1 MNHSSF
7 NRHGLRR
14 LLALVCFSAF
24 ALSSIAQRLTAT
36 DSLLFRKDHFSFNP
50 EFGVNNIH
58 ETESTGSEHLQFYTN
73 RRLGFNLGYTF
84 NFTPRYGLL
93 LSSGLTLQTSDTRL
107 PQSVVSGPGGRNSF
121 VTLYSNTSAA
131 FVYRIPVAQR
141 YLLQLKAGAGFSKCM
156 FRDYKNT
163 IQTMTI
169 YAGNPG
175 AIQESKVIIDHTL
188 LSTFGTVGASISHIL
203 PNNDLL
209 SFNVGFDYYF
219 SPLYKGW
226 YEFQNKTST
235 GTFENAGANLIVGL
249 GYTFT
254 RGSHVQ
260 RTVKDVETGSSEKES
275 KRNFRKE
282 KRFIDPK
289 STFAGISGG
298 YYVNM
303 NKLTSGGEEF
313 IEKYSRRQT
322 GSVQI
327 WIEQGIKKD
336 WYAEAGY
343 HAALY
348 KSGFN
353 VEGSPVYYATKNVG
367 VSQLYAGIGKRLI
380 GKNNYPWLNIS
391 TGVGVNV
398 HKLSKGINDTMW
410 GARFTYPQEDTSFYF
425 ESKQSV
431 VRTVFPT
438 LHLGVSKDF
447 QLTKALYFSVAYR
460 LQLGLVTVAEQLV
473 NYREEDGVYKKAVVT
488 LNGTSHSLHFGVKYR
503 FLVVRE

>member
-1 MNHSSF
+1 MYHSSF
-7 NRHGLRR
+7 NSYGLHR
-14 LLALVCFSAF
+14 LLAIVSFSL
-24 ALSSIAQRLTAT
+24 LSLSVFAQRLTAS

-50 EFGVNNIH
+50 EFGLNNIH
-58 ETESTGSEHLQFYTN
+58 ETQSTGSEHLQFYTN
-73 RRLGFNLGYTF
+73 RRFGFNLGYTF

-93 LSSGLTLQTSDTRL
+93 LSSGITLQSSDTRL
-107 PQSVVSGPGGRNSF
+107 PQSVVQGPSGRNSF
-121 VTLYSNTSAA
+121 VALYSNTSAA
-131 FVYRIPVAQR
+131 FVYCIPIAQR
-141 YLLQLKAGAGFSKCM
+141 YILQLKAGAGFSKCM
-156 FRDYKNT
+156 FRDYQNS
-163 IQTMTI
+163 IQALSI
-169 YAGNPG
+169 NIGNPS
-175 AIQESKVIIDHTL
+175 ADQYSKVIIDHRL
-188 LSTFGTVGASISHIL
+188 LSAFGTVGASVSHIL

-209 SFNVGFDYYF
+209 SLNVGLDYYF
-219 SPLYKGW
+219 SPLYKGS

-254 RGSHVQ
+254 RGTRAQ
-260 RTVKDVETGSSEKES
+260 RVVKDTETGSSERES
-275 KRNFRKE
+275 QRSFRKE

-289 STFAGISGG
+289 STFAGISAG

-303 NKLTSGGEEF
+303 NKLSSGGEGF

-327 WIEQGIKKD
+327 WVEQGIKKG

-343 HAALY
+343 NAAFY

-353 VEGSPVYYATKNVG
+353 VKGVPVYYANKNFG

-391 TGVGVNV
+391 AGVGVNV
-398 HKLSKGINDTMW
+398 HTLSKGINDSMW
-410 GARFTYPQEDTSFYF
+410 GASYTYPQEDTIFYF
-425 ESKQSV
+425 KSKQSV
-431 VRTVFPT
+431 ARTVFPT

-460 LQLGLVTVAEQLV
+460 LQLGLATVAEQLV
-473 NYREEDGVYKKAVVT
+473 DYREEDGVYKKAVVT

-503 FLVVRE
+503 FLAGRE